1 MSESL
6 CGFRKVIETLDNRQL
21 VVTSHAGDVVKHG
34 MCCVGVCV
42 CVCVCVWGCHVH
54 IHVNMCFVVQ
64 VT

>member
-34 MCCVGVCV
+34 MCCV
-42 CVCVCVWGCHVH
+42 CVWGC
-54 IHVNMCFVVQ
+54 VVC
-64 VT
+64 VCGGAMYIYMLICVLLFR